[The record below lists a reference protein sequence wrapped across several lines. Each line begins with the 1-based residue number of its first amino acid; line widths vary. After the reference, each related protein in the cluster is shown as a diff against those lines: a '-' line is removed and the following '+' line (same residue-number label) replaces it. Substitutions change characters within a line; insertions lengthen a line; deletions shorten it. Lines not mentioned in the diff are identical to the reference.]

1 MTGVVRGKAG
11 KRMRETGKATMADI
25 SGKPG
30 TAREAV
36 AEGRVFLS
44 RAAWEMVRGGKIPK
58 GDVFAVARVAGILA
72 AKETPGILP
81 LCHPIPLSSVRVD
94 LFLAGPGEV
103 RIEAA
108 VKTVAPTGVEMEA
121 LTAVAAAALCV
132 YDMVKPVDR
141 SIEISGVRLLRKSGG
156 KSGAYLA
163 AGAPRRSRTARPA
176 ASRDSA
182 GERGRGPKRSR

>member
-1 MTGVVRGKAG
+1 MIEAGKAV
-11 KRMRETGKATMADI
+11 MVDI
-25 SGKPG
+25 GGKPP

-44 RAAWEMVRGGKIPK
+44 RAAWDMVRTGTIPK

-72 AKETPGILP
+72 AKETPRLLP

-94 LFLAGPGEV
+94 LALASPGEV
-103 RIEAA
+103 RIEASA
-108 VKTVAPTGVEMEA
+108 RTVAATGVEMEA

-141 SIEISGVRLLRKSGG
+141 SIEISGVRLLRKTGG
-156 KSGAYLA
+156 KSGDDRA
-163 AGAPRRSRTARPA
+163 ADAPRRSARA
-176 ASRDSA
+176 SRATSRDSS